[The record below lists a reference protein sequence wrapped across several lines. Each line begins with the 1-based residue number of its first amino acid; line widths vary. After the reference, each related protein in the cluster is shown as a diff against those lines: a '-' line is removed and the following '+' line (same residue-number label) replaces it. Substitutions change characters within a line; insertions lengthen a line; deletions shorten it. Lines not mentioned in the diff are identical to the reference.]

1 MGWTVCP
8 SMAAILLTPLVSA
21 ELPPHLQGW
30 GEDGMEILPQDR
42 CSPHP
47 RPPPLHGTLLGRC
60 DFSQVS
66 CP

>member
-8 SMAAILLTPLVSA
+8 SVAATMLTPL
-21 ELPPHLQGW
+21 EQPPYLGW
-30 GEDGMEILPQDR
+30 GEGGMEILPQDR

-47 RPPPLHGTLLGRC
+47 QPPPLHGTLLGGC

>member
-8 SMAAILLTPLVSA
+8 SMAAIPLTPLVSA

-47 RPPPLHGTLLGRC
+47 RPPPDRK
-60 DFSQVS
+60 SVV
-66 CP
+66 